1 MIDEDKNSLLRM
13 VNAVKREELQEK
25 KKGGGVTI
33 KEHDQKICTK
43 KVGFKRWGTYAEI

>member
-25 KKGGGVTI
+25 KKGGGGDH
-33 KEHDQKICTK
+33 KRAWPKDMYK
-43 KVGFKRWGTYAEI
+43 KSGI